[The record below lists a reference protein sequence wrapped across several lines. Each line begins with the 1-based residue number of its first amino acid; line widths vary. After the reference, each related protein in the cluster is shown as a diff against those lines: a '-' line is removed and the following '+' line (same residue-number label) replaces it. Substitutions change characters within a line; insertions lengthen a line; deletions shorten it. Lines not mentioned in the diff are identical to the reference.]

1 MKNRRPTPETPREA
15 TPYPGAAE
23 QFEKI
28 LVLQSPLSPRIPISS
43 LESMPDDGSIRVL
56 KQFQTDL
63 CNDAINRLYSIVP
76 DLDDR
81 PLRRDSP
88 NGDSVDLGV
97 EIVRAWFRIMIL
109 NDSEAEVLEHASRSR
124 CIDEFLAGC
133 QASRLLRECV
143 ATPGSTVP
151 PRCYLR
157 ANTGW
162 WRHQINPLAW
172 WCHSQFNGGSAH
184 DQARV
189 GHTVGSS
196 SDDVVHSLTQP
207 QLPLVSYTADPVDCR

>member
-1 MKNRRPTPETPREA
+1 
-15 TPYPGAAE
+15 
-23 QFEKI
+23 
-28 LVLQSPLSPRIPISS
+28 
-43 LESMPDDGSIRVL
+43 MPDDGSIRVL

-88 NGDSVDLGV
+88 NGDSADLGV

-133 QASRLLRECV
+133 QASQLEMYCDYFENAWRPQAVQYLRVAICAQTLAGGDVKSIRLLGGV
-143 ATPGSTVP
+143 IPSSTEGMRMTKP
-151 PRCYLR
+151 
-157 ANTGW
+157 
-162 WRHQINPLAW
+162 AW
-172 WCHSQFNGGSAH
+172 DILWVF
-184 DQARV
+184 
-189 GHTVGSS
+189 S
-196 SDDVVHSLTQP
+196 SDSNVRF
-207 QLPLVSYTADPVDCR
+207 AN